1 MLGFLKNLFKDDS
14 EDIVNAL
21 KQGATIIDV
30 RSATEF
36 QSGSV
41 KGAINIPHTEI
52 STKKTKLSK
61 MKQPI
66 VLCCASGMRSGMA
79 LQELKKMGFDQTI
92 NGKTHKRVASLYSQ

>member
-1 MLGFLKNLFKDDS
+1 MFGLLKNIFKDDS
-14 EDIVNAL
+14 KDIVNAL

-30 RSATEF
+30 RSANEF

-52 STKKTKLSK
+52 SAKKSKLSK

-92 NGKTHKRVASLYSQ
+92 NGKTHQRVASLHNK